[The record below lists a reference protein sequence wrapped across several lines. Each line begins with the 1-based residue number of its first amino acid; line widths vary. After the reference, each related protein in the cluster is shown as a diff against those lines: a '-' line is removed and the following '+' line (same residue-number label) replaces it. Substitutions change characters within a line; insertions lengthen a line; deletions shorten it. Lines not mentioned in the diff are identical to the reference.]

1 MKEAL
6 KFILAY
12 RFRLGSSD
20 PFPHDAY
27 PIDTAWTGP
36 TKGPKLV
43 RKWRRTEQGCLAS
56 AWHKVGPNSSI

>member
-1 MKEAL
+1 M
-6 KFILAY
+6 FILAY

-36 TKGPKLV
+36 AKAPEIGRQMAADGPRPLSLCV
-43 RKWRRTEQGCLAS
+43 AQGR
-56 AWHKVGPNSSI
+56 PE